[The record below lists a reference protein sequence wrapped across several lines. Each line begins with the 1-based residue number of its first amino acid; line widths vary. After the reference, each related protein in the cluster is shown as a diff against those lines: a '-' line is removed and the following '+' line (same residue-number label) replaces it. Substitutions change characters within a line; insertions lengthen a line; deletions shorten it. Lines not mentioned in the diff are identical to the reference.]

1 VQAGP
6 DNGTATPG
14 KAGRRILIVDDDPV
28 FADLVG
34 SMLALGAHDVQ
45 TASGGRQALD
55 QLECGKFDL
64 VMTDYNMPGM
74 DGDELATAIKALN
87 PAQPIALVT
96 GEAEFLR
103 SRGARLESVDVI
115 INKPFTLEELRQ
127 AVARLLASLDAGGL
141 RPLKELR

>member
-1 VQAGP
+1 VQPGP
-6 DNGTATPG
+6 DNTIATPG

-34 SMLALGAHDVQ
+34 SMLALGPHRVQ
-45 TASGGRQALD
+45 TANGGKQALD
-55 QLECGKFDL
+55 LLESGKFDL
-64 VMTDYNMPGM
+64 VMTDFNMPGM

-87 PAQPIALVT
+87 PAQPVALVT

-103 SRGARLESVDVI
+103 TRGARLESVDVI

-127 AVARLLASLDAGGL
+127 AVAKLLASLDAG
-141 RPLKELR
+141 ELR